1 LVPRSRP
8 AVEGQGQCRDCF
20 VQTFTWVDCKPTE
33 AAISA
38 ADNSGGFNSMPTE
51 YTFGMLPLH
60 HPAGVRG
67 AGILCGDTARYWS
80 PFNGVMTV
88 GWELHILLLFLKLTH
103 ILLFLLSETTDRI

>member
-1 LVPRSRP
+1 
-8 AVEGQGQCRDCF
+8 
-20 VQTFTWVDCKPTE
+20 
-33 AAISA
+33 
-38 ADNSGGFNSMPTE
+38 MPTE

-67 AGILCGDTARYWS
+67 AGILCRDTARYWS